1 MTRSELLTRLTTIE
15 WDDFEVKEAALD
27 LPKSLWETVSAF
39 SNTNGGWIVLGVKEL
54 KQGKN
59 QSFEITGLSFPE
71 KMEQDVITVLRSATK
86 FNTPILASI
95 KQFDFEGKSVLAVY
109 IPASHNKP
117 VYFNNNLHNT
127 FIRVGSGDQRATDMD
142 IDTLMREHTF
152 GLKSEMPV
160 HGTSFDDIY
169 PLSLQTY
176 RRRIVNF
183 NPDFRYN
190 DLDDNDFCHKTR
202 IMTDGSLTFG
212 GLLMFGK
219 LEVIHKYVPNFWIDY
234 IEIPGNDLDGAE
246 CRYLFRMP
254 EQENIWEYFK
264 VLMQRLRLF
273 VDNPFMPGPD
283 GYSPEDN
290 TQLYCLREALVNM
303 LAHADYFSAM
313 HSTIRVFYNRI
324 ELQNGG
330 KFGINIADLGK
341 RIVSMPRNPN
351 IISFF
356 RYARQSENAGYG
368 IDKIHR
374 WKRITNLD
382 VQFYSDF
389 SYTTVAFMLPEK
401 NAVAE
406 KMSRN
411 QTWNQTLDQT
421 WNQTW
426 NQTAESGESLVKN
439 QGLNNCES
447 SDNVPIGDES
457 PKVDQTSHQTSQSL
471 VKNQGVN
478 NCVSGDNSSVGNE
491 SVNNQTRNQ
500 TRNQTEKKQVLQK
513 ILSIITENP
522 KISRREIARLLNVTD
537 SSAQKLLAGLIK
549 LGIIRREG
557 THRKGAWVVIKDF
570 E

>member
-27 LPKSLWETVSAF
+27 IPKSMWETVSAF
-39 SNTNGGWIVLGVKEL
+39 SNTNGGWIVLGVKDV

-95 KQFDFEGKSVLAVY
+95 KQFDFDGKSVLAVY

-152 GLKSEMPV
+152 GLKSEMKV

-169 PLSLQTY
+169 LPSLQTY

-190 DLDDNDFCHKTR
+190 DLEDNDFCHKTR

-234 IEIPGNDLDGAE
+234 IEIPGNDLNGAE

-313 HSTIRVFYNRI
+313 HSTIRVFFNRI
-324 ELQNGG
+324 EFQNGG
-330 KFGINIADLGK
+330 KLGINIADLAK

-368 IDKIHR
+368 IDKIYR
-374 WKRITNLD
+374 WKRITDQD

-411 QTWNQTLDQT
+411 QTLDQTWNQTLDQT
-421 WNQTW
+421 LD
-426 NQTAESGESLVKN
+426 QTAESGQSLVKN

-447 SDNVPIGDES
+447 SDSTQIGDEN
-457 PKVDQTSHQTSQSL
+457 P
-471 VKNQGVN
+471 
-478 NCVSGDNSSVGNE
+478 
-491 SVNNQTRNQ
+491 RNQ
-500 TRNQTEKKQVLQK
+500 TADQTLDQTLDQTQGEIFKLVVKTIKANPNITKRQLAQIIRKPNTTTLRIISLLIRN
-513 ILSIITENP
+513 
-522 KISRREIARLLNVTD
+522 
-537 SSAQKLLAGLIK
+537 
-549 LGIIRREG
+549 GIIKREG
-557 THRKGAWVVIKDF
+557 TTRKGAWVVIKDF